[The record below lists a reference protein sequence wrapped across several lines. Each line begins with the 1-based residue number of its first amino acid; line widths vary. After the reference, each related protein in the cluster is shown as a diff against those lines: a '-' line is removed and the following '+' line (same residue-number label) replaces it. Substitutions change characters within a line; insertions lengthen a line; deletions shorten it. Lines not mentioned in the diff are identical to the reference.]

1 MTQQPMVLQQSGKY
15 ISSLIVGYCS
25 SEVAPE
31 RWANWFE
38 DCCVKWCYMHVCWMW
53 RRILSKNCWIVQRI
67 CVILLLMWDDDGM
80 RRLSTRRETNEMMV
94 MMMILLWL
102 MIHETRDDWWLMI
115 IHETIGRVSPGRR
128 YLAILSRYLLEDRRD
143 GPSGPAILVKYR
155 TISRAARDTWNF
167 LDG

>member
-1 MTQQPMVLQQSGKY
+1 
-15 ISSLIVGYCS
+15 
-25 SEVAPE
+25 
-31 RWANWFE
+31 
-38 DCCVKWCYMHVCWMW
+38 MHVCWMW
-53 RRILSKNCWIVQRI
+53 RRNLSKNCWIVQRI

-80 RRLSTRRETNEMMV
+80 RRLSTRRERNEMMV

-167 LDG
+167 LKETMLLVNDIFDLPMINETTHSIKENWRIIDNGKGWCR